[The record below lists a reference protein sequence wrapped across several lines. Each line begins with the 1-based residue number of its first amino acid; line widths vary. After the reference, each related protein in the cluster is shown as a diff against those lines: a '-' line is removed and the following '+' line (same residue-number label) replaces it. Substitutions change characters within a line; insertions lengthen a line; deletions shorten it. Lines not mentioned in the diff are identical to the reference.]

1 MKATQLARSFLTF
14 LGGVLMVGC
23 QSGPE
28 REPLRAIDRPI
39 QLERFMGRTRGQAV
53 PWFRV

>member
-1 MKATQLARSFLTF
+1 MKAAQFVRSVLTF

-23 QSGPE
+23 QSVPE

-39 QLERFMGRTRGQAV
+39 QLERFMGD
-53 PWFRV
+53 